1 MTLAAFTFASCDDPN
16 YINGNAEEGQLKMS
30 TLGIDVD
37 ASENI
42 VTKASVDVSGF
53 TVRIL
58 DAKSGLLKNSWTFSQ
73 MPEVITLPVGEY
85 TAEVYSA
92 PVQEAYSSRRT
103 RIIVYLRNARLCYF
117 NPI

>member
-1 MTLAAFTFASCDDPN
+1 MTLAVFTFASCDDPN

-58 DAKSGLLKNSWTFSQ
+58 DAK
-73 MPEVITLPVGEY
+73 V
-85 TAEVYSA
+85 A
-92 PVQEAYSSRRT
+92 
-103 RIIVYLRNARLCYF
+103 C
-117 NPI
+117 